1 MYTLF
6 GFKGSGS
13 ASVECALEMTGAPYR
28 IVETASWED
37 NGALVELERVNPL
50 KQIPTLQLPGGEI
63 LTESAAIL
71 MHLGFA
77 FPQSGLLPD
86 EPLQRD
92 LALRG
97 LVYIPANCYS
107 CITILDYPER
117 YTSATDDVALAA
129 VRAGT
134 RQRLHRHWD
143 IFADL
148 YPTAD
153 GHFIAGDQPG
163 ALDLFAAVVSHWGG
177 ARKHA
182 QATRPAFA
190 ALLERI
196 DTHPAVA
203 PVFGRATGRRSHG
216 RVTPQ
221 ASANVP
227 RAAKRRALSLRPADR
242 APRRA
247 RC

>member
-13 ASVECALEMTGAPYR
+13 ASVECALEMTGVPYR
-28 IVETASWED
+28 IVEAASWEKND
-37 NGALVELERVNPL
+37 ALAELERVNPL
-50 KQIPTLQLPGGEI
+50 AQIPTLLLPDGTV

-71 MHLGFA
+71 MHLGLA

-86 EPLQRD
+86 DARERD

-107 CITILDYPER
+107 CITVIDYPER
-117 YTSATDDVALAA
+117 FTTQTDDAALAA
-129 VRAGT
+129 VRAGAKD
-134 RQRLHRHWD
+134 RLHRHWD

-148 YPTAD
+148 YPVDD
-153 GHFIAGDQPG
+153 GRFIAGEQPG
-163 ALDLFAAVVSHWGG
+163 ALDVLAAVVSRWSGSRQHV
-177 ARKHA
+177 K
-182 QATRPAFA
+182 TSRPAFS

-203 PVFGRATGRRSHG
+203 LVFGRHWPTLAQTPTG
-216 RVTPQ
+216 
-221 ASANVP
+221 A
-227 RAAKRRALSLRPADR
+227 
-242 APRRA
+242 
-247 RC
+247 

>member
-28 IVETASWED
+28 IVDAASWEQND
-37 NGALVELERVNPL
+37 ALAKLARVNPL

-71 MHLGFA
+71 MHLGTA
-77 FPQSGLLPD
+77 FPDSGLLPGT
-86 EPLQRD
+86 PLERD
-92 LALRG
+92 LVLRG
-97 LVYIPANCYS
+97 LVYIAANCYP

-117 YTSATDDVALAA
+117 FTTATDDASLAA
-129 VRAGT
+129 VRDGT
-134 RQRLHRHWD
+134 RARLHHHWD

-148 YPTAD
+148 FPVE
-153 GHFIAGDQPG
+153 GGRFIGGGRPG
-163 ALDLFAAVVSHWGG
+163 ALDLYAAVVSRWGG

-182 QATRPAFA
+182 QAARPAFS

-196 DTHPAVA
+196 ESHPAVA
-203 PVFGRATGRRSHG
+203 PVWGRHWETPARMPTG
-216 RVTPQ
+216 
-221 ASANVP
+221 A
-227 RAAKRRALSLRPADR
+227 
-242 APRRA
+242 
-247 RC
+247 

>member
-13 ASVECALEMTGAPYR
+13 AAVECALEMTGAPYR
-28 IVETASWED
+28 IVETASWEPGPELD
-37 NGALVELERVNPL
+37 ELERVNPL

-107 CITILDYPER
+107 CITVIDYPER
-117 YTSATDDVALAA
+117 FTTATDDDARKA
-129 VRAGT
+129 VRAGAT
-134 RQRLHRHWD
+134 DRLHRHWD

-148 YPTAD
+148 YPVD
-153 GHFIAGDQPG
+153 GERFIGGDQPG
-163 ALDLFAAVVSHWGG
+163 ALDILAAVVSKWSGT
-177 ARKHA
+177 RKHVK
-182 QATRPAFA
+182 QSRPAFS

-196 DTHPAVA
+196 ESHPGVA
-203 PVFGRATGRRSHG
+203 LVFGRHWPTRAE
-216 RVTPQ
+216 TPTD
-221 ASANVP
+221 A
-227 RAAKRRALSLRPADR
+227 
-242 APRRA
+242 
-247 RC
+247 